1 MTAATARKQKRQVE
15 SERPKSRDMLEALYK
30 KVGIGAVAAAAAYV
44 WPKKP
49 APRRH
54 HRKTGERD

>member
-1 MTAATARKQKRQVE
+1 MTVATARKQKRQVE

-49 APRRH
+49 APRREH
-54 HRKTGERD
+54 QKADRKR